1 MYVNL
6 NKAQD
11 AHMSPRYRFG
21 HTSSQWRQERVA
33 VCKTSSSSWI
43 DGISHVLSDSSVT
56 HVHFSSSPGS
66 VSLTF
71 LCSESSHL
79 TSVTAPGF
87 LSVILKTRGCKLFL
101 SFQLNHVAAF
111 CFCAGC
117 CVTQTLTVK
126 NRWCSLAQSL
136 VPRFA

>member
-1 MYVNL
+1 MHVNL

-11 AHMSPRYRFG
+11 THMSPRYKFG
-21 HTSSQWRQERVA
+21 HTSSQWRQERGA
-33 VCKTSSSSWI
+33 VCKTSSSSCI
-43 DGISHVLSDSSVT
+43 DGISHVLSDSSVS
-56 HVHFSSSPGS
+56 HVRFSSSPGS
-66 VSLTF
+66 ALLTF
-71 LCSESSHL
+71 LCSDSSRL

-87 LSVILKTRGCKLFL
+87 LSVISKTRGCKLLL

-111 CFCAGC
+111 CFWVGC

-126 NRWCSLAQSL
+126 NRWCSLAQTL